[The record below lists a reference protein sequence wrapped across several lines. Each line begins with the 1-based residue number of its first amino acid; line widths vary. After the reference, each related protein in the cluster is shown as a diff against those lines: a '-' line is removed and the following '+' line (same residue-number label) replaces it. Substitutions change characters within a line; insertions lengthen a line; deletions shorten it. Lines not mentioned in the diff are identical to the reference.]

1 MRVIYSMFANSPR
14 ISKHSNINLAIVS
27 ITGIVTKAS
36 KLQKLLMMKQQTKL
50 FATALISLSI
60 KNGLTICLKVLKK
73 RVAYGTVKI
82 FTHQAEKGET
92 SMHSITKKPLR
103 MLLK

>member
-1 MRVIYSMFANSPR
+1 MSAEEAEAKIADL
-14 ISKHSNINLAIVS
+14 K
-27 ITGIVTKAS
+27 TGTFTMLLTKALRY
-36 KLQKLLMMKQQTKL
+36 KNNKGIKVTETVDDE
-50 FATALISLSI
+50 ATNKAIRNSI
-60 KNGLTICLKVLKK
+60 NQSEYKNGLTICLKVLKK